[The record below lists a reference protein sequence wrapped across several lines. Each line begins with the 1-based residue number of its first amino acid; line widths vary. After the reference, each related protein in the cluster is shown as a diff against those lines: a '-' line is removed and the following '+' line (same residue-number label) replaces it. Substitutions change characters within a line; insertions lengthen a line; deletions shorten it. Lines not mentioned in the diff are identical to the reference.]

1 MLKAKW
7 KRYLEAAGNI
17 AAILGPS
24 TGKPIEDEAGRINKR
39 PLGYIYGF
47 ADAALR
53 VRKLQITSE
62 YGKLLLAQTI
72 ETFWPSKGENYLE
85 ALMLGT
91 SSKRHD
97 IMSAMMLGR
106 SDYIS
111 VLNEE
116 KVPQGLILCVLASE
130 NKNGELNKLQSIEQ
144 HLWKDDSAFVIHVS
158 RRSYK
163 RHEARVIKRLDLIV
177 DTVKSARGW

>member
-1 MLKAKW
+1 M
-7 KRYLEAAGNI
+7 EAAGNI
-17 AAILGPS
+17 AAILGPF

-62 YGKLLLAQTI
+62 YGQLLLVQAM

-85 ALMLGT
+85 ALMLEI
-91 SSKRHD
+91 SSGGHD
-97 IMSAMMLGR
+97 VMSAMMLGR
-106 SDYIS
+106 GDYIA

-116 KVPQGLILCVLASE
+116 KVPNGLILCVLAE
-130 NKNGELNKLQSIEQ
+130 KNKNGELEKLQSMEQ
-144 HLWKDDSAFVIHVS
+144 NLWKDSSAFVIHVR
-158 RRSYK
+158 RRSHK

-177 DTVKSARGW
+177 NTAKSVRGG